1 MVTPIP
7 RYIHIPK
14 SCCADAD
21 HNSNMGGQSYRAA
34 LESAVSECRRGIKDF
49 CFRQGVRNVRV
60 MGPWKDLAGLG
71 DAVWGDAVHLTDH
84 GYQEVAKLVMQTDSE
99 LASKIEAGADRTGK
113 RPRELSL
120 PGWQADQR
128 GNRPPPPH
136 GSSAGEGAIRRKK
149 QQNIVVTCVWVC
161 FFFSFFYRPPQ
172 LAVQLL

>member
-7 RYIHIPK
+7 RYIHILK

-21 HNSNMGGQSYRAA
+21 HNSNMGGQSFRAA

-128 GNRPPPPH
+128 GNRPPPLM
-136 GSSAGEGAIRRKK
+136 AAAREK
-149 QQNIVVTCVWVC
+149 V
-161 FFFSFFYRPPQ
+161 
-172 LAVQLL
+172 LLEERSNRTS